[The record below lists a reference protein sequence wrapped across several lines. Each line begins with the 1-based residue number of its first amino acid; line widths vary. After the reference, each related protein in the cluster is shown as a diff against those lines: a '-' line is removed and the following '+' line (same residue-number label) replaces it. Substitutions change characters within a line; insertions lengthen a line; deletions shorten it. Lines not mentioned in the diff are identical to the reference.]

1 MRSLVRVPL
10 VAAAALM
17 LFTSTASAKVG
28 SDILGPG
35 AGAPGVLDPGPNPG
49 LPILGPASSVTVSAS
64 CVVSRR
70 AGTTVWFGY
79 SNAAAERR
87 IALVGPTNIVAIGG
101 APGVNQGQVTQ
112 FQPGVVERA
121 FAVTVPVGSTA
132 TWTVTPANTL
142 GVSDASSSA
151 TSSAS
156 TPACASGVGVRSATP
171 QIVGSL
177 VPTISATP
185 VNQRVSAGLLVRSSL
200 GFSTNG
206 VVSACSNGGVPLPPK
221 VLWGYG
227 VDAPGRAGGLIV
239 PAGATY
245 EALPVDRVVRTDA
258 NPTAGVTFERSYQ
271 GTRRVVDPQRLSVY
285 GSFAE
290 QAAGNAQVAWG
301 YSSISVIADVQARC
315 QFPTGVVKSSTTVWV
330 DPEFG
335 SGFDFH
341 MVTDRAT
348 QTARPAAF
356 CLAPYPMTG
365 CDVRA
370 IGVGPGGTRFR

>member
-1 MRSLVRVPL
+1 MRSLVRVPV
-10 VAAAALM
+10 VAAAAFM
-17 LFTSTASAKVG
+17 LFTSTASAQVSNDLLGGGGG
-28 SDILGPG
+28 SGVTEADSNPG
-35 AGAPGVLDPGPNPG
+35 QVPGPV
-49 LPILGPASSVTVSAS
+49 SSVTVSAS
-64 CVVSRR
+64 CVVARR

-87 IALVGPTNIVAIGG
+87 VALVGASNTVTIDAVGG
-101 APGVNQGQVTQ
+101 ANQGQVTQ

-142 GVSDASSSA
+142 GVTDALSSA

-156 TPACASGVGVRSATP
+156 TPPCPSGVGVRSAAP
-171 QIVGSL
+171 QVVDSL

-185 VNQRVSAGLLVRSSL
+185 VDRRSKNGLLSRTVL
-200 GFSTNG
+200 EFSING
-206 VVSACSNGGVPLPPK
+206 VVSACSAGGVALPVR
-221 VLWGYG
+221 VLWGYD
-227 VDAPGRAGGLIV
+227 VLPASRNGGLIV
-239 PAGATY
+239 PAGAPY
-245 EALPVDRVVRTDA
+245 EVLPAGKVIRVDPNND
-258 NPTAGVTFERSYQ
+258 GITFERSYQ

-290 QAAGNAQVAWG
+290 QATGTAQLAWG

-315 QFPTGVVKSSTTVWV
+315 QFPNGVVKSSTSVWV
-330 DPEFG
+330 DPEIN

-348 QTARPAAF
+348 QTTRPAMF
-356 CLAPYPMTG
+356 CLAPYPTTG

-370 IGVGPGGTRFR
+370 VGVGPGGVRFR